1 MKINGQKP
9 GVGTD
14 TTIDKNKRVET
25 AKKGASQAGRA
36 DKPEAGKSVNV
47 ELSER
52 AKEFKKVRGLL
63 DNVPDVRETMI
74 IKLKADIEQGNYR
87 VNAEKVAEKMIE
99 RAIIDSL
106 RRDST
111 KP

>member
-14 TTIDKNKRVET
+14 TTVDRNKKVEGQRRGT
-25 AKKGASQAGRA
+25 ARAAGGE
-36 DKPEAGKSVNV
+36 KPEGSQSVSV
-47 ELSER
+47 ELSEK
-52 AKEFKKVRGLL
+52 AKELKKVKGLV

-74 IKLKADIEQGNYR
+74 IRLKADIEQGNYR

-106 RRDST
+106 RRDGI
-111 KP
+111 K